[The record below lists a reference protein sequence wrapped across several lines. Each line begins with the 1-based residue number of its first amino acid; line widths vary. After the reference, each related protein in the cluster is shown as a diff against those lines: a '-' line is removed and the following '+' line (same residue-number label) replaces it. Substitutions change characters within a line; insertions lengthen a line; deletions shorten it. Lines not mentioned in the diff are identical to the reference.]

1 MRTFIVLCIGLVLIV
16 NPFSSSAQESEKEKI
31 KLMEMQRE
39 AEKQRQVSMIID
51 SAIYLS
57 EHEMYEDADEKFIY
71 ALKNSKSI
79 PSDLTYHF
87 GRNSFHLSKYK
98 QSVDWLNKYIQLKGT
113 TGQYS
118 EAAAEWR
125 KKAEIE
131 LLKEQKI
138 QSKEAAEILSRD
150 YDIDCGPTGKVIC
163 PVCNGSTVIIKRGY
177 FGETYKT
184 CPYCSKHGFLA
195 CEDYNKLVRGQL
207 TPAN

>member
-57 EHEMYEDADEKFIY
+57 EHEMYEEADEKFIY

-118 EAAAEWR
+118 EAAAEWL

-150 YDIDCGPTGKVIC
+150 YDIDCGPTGKVVC

-184 CPYCSKHGFLA
+184 CPYCSKHGFLS
-195 CEDYNKLVRGQL
+195 CVDYNKLVRGQL